1 MDPTSPGPQKV
12 ALIAGASGLVGSQL
26 LPLLLNCGRY
36 AKVISVGR
44 RPLPLLHPLLV
55 QHTVDFAHL
64 EDHRLRLIAD
74 DVFCCLGT
82 TMRQAGSKEAF
93 YQVDYLYVVKLAAL
107 TAANF
112 AAQFMVVSAMGA
124 DAHSSFYYN
133 RVKGDMEAAVRQAPF
148 RAVHIFRPSLLLGP
162 RPEKR
167 LGEQIGAVLLR
178 LVNPLLRG
186 PLRRYRAV
194 PAQAVAQAM
203 LNAAYQDGGGVRVH
217 LSDEIQAGISP
228 SA

>member
-1 MDPTSPGPQKV
+1 MDSRTSAPQKV

-44 RPLPLLHPLLV
+44 RPLPLVHPLLV
-55 QHTVDFAHL
+55 QRTVDFEHL
-64 EDHRLRLIAD
+64 EDHRLALIAD
-74 DVFCCLGT
+74 DVYCCLGT
-82 TMRQAGSKEAF
+82 TMRQAGSRAAF

-124 DAHSSFYYN
+124 DASSAFYYN

-148 RAVHIFRPSLLLGP
+148 RAIHIFRPSLLLGP
-162 RPEKR
+162 RAEKR
-167 LGEQIGAVLLR
+167 LGEQVGAVLMR
-178 LVNPLLRG
+178 LVGPLLRG

-194 PAQAVAQAM
+194 PAQAVAQSM
-203 LNAAYQDGGGVRVH
+203 LNAAYQEGGGVRVY
-217 LSDEIQAGISP
+217 LSDEIAAGVSP
-228 SA
+228 TA

>member
-1 MDPTSPGPQKV
+1 MEPTSSGPQKV

-55 QHTVDFAHL
+55 QRTLDFDQL
-64 EDHRLRLIAD
+64 EEHRLSLIAD

-93 YQVDYLYVVKLAAL
+93 YQVDFLYVVKLAAL

-112 AAQFMVVSAMGA
+112 AVQFLVVSSMGA
-124 DAHSSFYYN
+124 DAHSRFYYS
-133 RVKGDMEAAVRQAPF
+133 RVKGEMEAAVREAPF
-148 RAVHIFRPSLLLGP
+148 RAVHIFRPSLLLGT
-162 RPEKR
+162 RAATR
-167 LGEQIGAVLLR
+167 RGEQVGAVVLR
-178 LVNPLLRG
+178 LARPLLLG
-186 PLRRYRAV
+186 PLRRYRAIE
-194 PAQAVAQAM
+194 AQTVAQAM
-203 LNAAYQDGGGVRVH
+203 LNAAYRNVSGAHVYA
-217 LSDEIQAGISP
+217 SDEIQAGIAP

>member
-1 MDPTSPGPQKV
+1 MEPTSPGPQKV
-12 ALIAGASGLVGSQL
+12 ALIAGASGLIGSQL

-44 RPLPLLHPLLV
+44 RPLPLMHPLLV
-55 QHTVDFAHL
+55 QRTLDFDRL
-64 EDHRLRLIAD
+64 EEHRLSLIAD

-93 YQVDYLYVVKLAAL
+93 YKVDFLYVVKLAAL

-112 AAQFMVVSAMGA
+112 AAQLLVVSAMGA
-124 DAHSSFYYN
+124 DASSRFYYN
-133 RVKGDMEAAVRQAPF
+133 HVKGEMEDAVRQTPF

-167 LGEQIGAVLLR
+167 LGEQVGAVVLK
-178 LVNPLLRG
+178 LVRPLLLG
-186 PLRRYRAV
+186 PLRRYRAIE
-194 PAQAVAQAM
+194 AQAVAQAM

-228 SA
+228 TA